1 MRQCGGI
8 CRQKLRASAKF
19 AVKNGLAV
27 AGGIDQP
34 AAVNRLHRQ
43 RFSTVELYRTPHDRG
58 PFVEV
63 RPKRWAVRSRQVR
76 MKAEQNQMGKIE
88 WRKARVKWRK
98 TALNGNGETLSLAQ
112 KFGVAMTPARH

>member
-34 AAVNRLHRQ
+34 AAVNRFHRQ
-43 RFSTVELYRTPHDRG
+43 RFSTVEWYRTPHDRG
-58 PFVEV
+58 PSVKV
-63 RPKRWAVRSRQVR
+63 RPKRWAVKSRQVR
-76 MKAEQNQMGKIE
+76 MKAEHKQMEKIE
-88 WRKARVKWRK
+88 WRKARIEWRK
-98 TALNGNGETLSLAQ
+98 TALNGNGE
-112 KFGVAMTPARH
+112 R